1 MPALRKRMLP
11 RHGPDN
17 NTTPE
22 RRAMRRF
29 SIRLPA
35 SVRVSGIPAPFKT
48 ESQNVSGRGIFFYI
62 DRWMKVGS
70 QVEVN
75 LDFASQLTMADPV
88 RVRFVARVVR
98 VQSQTGMQMGV
109 AAAIEQYEFFR
120 LEEKGSAELQPGWS
134 LGS

>member
-1 MPALRKRMLP
+1 
-11 RHGPDN
+11 
-17 NTTPE
+17 
-22 RRAMRRF
+22 MRRF

-120 LEEKGSAELQPGWS
+120 LEEKGAAELQPGWS

>member
-1 MPALRKRMLP
+1 
-11 RHGPDN
+11 
-17 NTTPE
+17 
-22 RRAMRRF
+22 
-29 SIRLPA
+29 
-35 SVRVSGIPAPFKT
+35 
-48 ESQNVSGRGIFFYI
+48 
-62 DRWMKVGS
+62 MKVGS

-120 LEEKGSAELQPGWS
+120 LEEKGAAELQPGWS

>member
-48 ESQNVSGRGIFFYI
+48 ESQKVSGRGIFFYI

-70 QVEVN
+70 HVEVN

-120 LEEKGSAELQPGWS
+120 LEEKGAAELQPGWS